1 MNWND
6 MQKIKIIVDG
16 LEPSKNEINS
26 KQNFSKVLKKYQNS
40 RPVFFKNIWYYGII
54 GLSSLL
60 FFTLVN

>member
-1 MNWND
+1 

-16 LEPSKNEINS
+16 FEPSKNEINS

-40 RPVFFKNIWYYGII
+40 RPIIFKNPWFYGII

-60 FFTLVN
+60 FFILVK